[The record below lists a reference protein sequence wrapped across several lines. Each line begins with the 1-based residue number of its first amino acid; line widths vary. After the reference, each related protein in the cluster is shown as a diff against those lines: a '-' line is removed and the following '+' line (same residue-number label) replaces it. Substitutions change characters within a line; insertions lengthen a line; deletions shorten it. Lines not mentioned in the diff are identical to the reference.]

1 MFYLFY
7 FVVVGQVQIFQNQK
21 KKNKKCQKNKKTNHQ
36 TKLIKQIT
44 VRANLTS
51 LLRKEFQL
59 IDLQKTIHS
68 RKYLYSLYF
77 T

>member
-7 FVVVGQVQIFQNQK
+7 FVVVGQVQTFQNQKKK
-21 KKNKKCQKNKKTNHQ
+21 KKNKKCQKNKKTNQQ

-51 LLRKEFQL
+51 LLREEFQL
-59 IDLQKTIHS
+59 IN
-68 RKYLYSLYF
+68 
-77 T
+77 

>member
-7 FVVVGQVQIFQNQK
+7 FVVVGQVQTFRNQKK
-21 KKNKKCQKNKKTNHQ
+21 KKNKKCQKNKKTNQQ

-44 VRANLTS
+44 VRANLTR

-59 IDLQKTIHS
+59 IN
-68 RKYLYSLYF
+68 
-77 T
+77 